1 MNFRDYNDYEII
13 NLVKQ
18 GNEEALA
25 LMIEKYRL
33 LIAKKANKFNL
44 KLDFDDRFQEG
55 LIVLYRSILKY
66 DEHYGKTFTRYF
78 EHNLEN
84 HLISLYRKERNYG
97 KFLSNKAAV
106 LIDYSVDESRRDV
119 YSQLE
124 IGQALLELSDFEKAV
139 FRVRFVLHRSPA
151 ESARILDCQTKQ
163 IYNAVDRIRAKIK
176 MHLE

>member
-1 MNFRDYNDYEII
+1 MNFRNYNDYEII
-13 NLVKQ
+13 SLIKQ

-33 LIAKKANKFNL
+33 LIAKKAHKFNL

-66 DEHYGKTFTRYF
+66 DEHYDKTFTRYF

-97 KFLSNKAAV
+97 KFLMNKAAA
-106 LIDYSVDESRRDV
+106 LIDYSVDESHRNY
-119 YSQLE
+119 YSELE
-124 IGQALLELSDFEKAV
+124 IAQALSELSEFEKAV
-139 FRVRFVLHRSPA
+139 FRVRFLLKRTPA
-151 ESARILDCQTKQ
+151 ESAKSLDCQIKQ